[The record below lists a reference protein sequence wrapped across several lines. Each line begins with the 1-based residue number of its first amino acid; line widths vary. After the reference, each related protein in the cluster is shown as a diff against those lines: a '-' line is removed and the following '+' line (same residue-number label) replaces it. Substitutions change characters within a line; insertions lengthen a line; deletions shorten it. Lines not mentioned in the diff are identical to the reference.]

1 MSHQEGK
8 QTDDEERQ
16 DPHGVV
22 PLVVQSQDAGKSCAG
37 DYKHLRV
44 ETEEFERES
53 HIKMSR
59 GRLYQQDVC
68 QALS

>member
-1 MSHQEGK
+1 MAAIIILCVHSEAEEENVDHILEDRKEAVSHQEGK

-22 PLVVQSQDAGKSCAG
+22 PLVVQSQDASKRCAG

-44 ETEEFERES
+44 
-53 HIKMSR
+53 
-59 GRLYQQDVC
+59 
-68 QALS
+68 